1 MTEGQTPRRLCRTVS
16 AHLLG
21 GLLWMGLVDV
31 AIRRSHRL
39 DRMVPGATHLLEE
52 AGALEQLAPPPDFFG
67 GRSMTADDLLFR
79 DRRHAGRVLATHL
92 EQYRGRA
99 GLLVLALPRGGVA
112 VGFEVAREL
121 RAPLDIF
128 VVRKLGVPGHEEYA
142 MGAIASGG
150 VKFLNPMPGLTVR
163 PEAIAAVVEREQAE
177 LVRREHLY
185 RKQRPAV
192 PLQGRT
198 VIVVDDGLATG
209 STMQAAVLAIRQQH
223 PLHLAVAVPVGA
235 LDTCAALRQQADDVI
250 CAATPE
256 PFRAVGLWY
265 QEFPQ
270 ATDDEVCALLEEA
283 RREHAIATRLSGH

>member
-1 MTEGQTPRRLCRTVS
+1 
-16 AHLLG
+16 
-21 GLLWMGLVDV
+21 
-31 AIRRSHRL
+31 
-39 DRMVPGATHLLEE
+39 
-52 AGALEQLAPPPDFFG
+52 
-67 GRSMTADDLLFR
+67 MTAVNLPFR
-79 DRRHAGRVLATHL
+79 DRRHAGQVLATHL
-92 EQYRGRA
+92 EQYRDRA

-128 VVRKLGVPGHEEYA
+128 VVRKLGAPGHEEYA

-150 VKFLNPMPGLTVR
+150 VKVMNPMPGLTVR
-163 PEAIAAVVEREQAE
+163 PEAIAAVVKREQAE
-177 LVRREHLY
+177 LVRREQLY

-235 LDTCAALRQQADDVI
+235 RDTCAALRQQADDVI
-250 CAATPE
+250 CATTPE
-256 PFRAVGLWY
+256 PFRGVGLWY

-270 ATDDEVCALLEEA
+270 ATDDEVRALLEEA
-283 RREHAIATRLSGH
+283 RREYAIATRLAGH

>member
-1 MTEGQTPRRLCRTVS
+1 
-16 AHLLG
+16 
-21 GLLWMGLVDV
+21 
-31 AIRRSHRL
+31 
-39 DRMVPGATHLLEE
+39 
-52 AGALEQLAPPPDFFG
+52 
-67 GRSMTADDLLFR
+67 MTAVNLPFR
-79 DRRHAGRVLATHL
+79 DRRHAGRVLASKL

-99 GLLVLALPRGGVA
+99 SLLVLALPRGGVA

-121 RAPLDIF
+121 QAPLDIF

-150 VKFLNPMPGLTVR
+150 VRVMNPMPGLTVR

-177 LVRREHLY
+177 LVRREQLY

-192 PLQGRT
+192 PIRGRT

-209 STMQAAVLAIRQQH
+209 ATMQAAVLAIRQQQ

-235 LDTCAALRQQADDVI
+235 PDTCAALRQQADDVI

-265 QEFPQ
+265 QDFPQ
-270 ATDDEVCALLEEA
+270 ATDDEVCSLLEEA

>member
-1 MTEGQTPRRLCRTVS
+1 
-16 AHLLG
+16 
-21 GLLWMGLVDV
+21 
-31 AIRRSHRL
+31 
-39 DRMVPGATHLLEE
+39 
-52 AGALEQLAPPPDFFG
+52 
-67 GRSMTADDLLFR
+67 MTAVNLPFR

-121 RAPLDIF
+121 GAPLDIF
-128 VVRKLGVPGHEEYA
+128 VVRKLGLPGHEEYA

-150 VKFLNPMPGLTVR
+150 VRVMNPLPGITVT

-177 LVRREHLY
+177 LVRREQLY

-192 PLQGRT
+192 PLRGRT

-223 PLHLAVAVPVGA
+223 PLHVVVAVPVGA
-235 LDTCAALRQQADDVI
+235 LDTCAALRQHADEVI
-250 CAATPE
+250 CAETPE

-265 QEFPQ
+265 QDFPQ

-283 RREHAIATRLSGH
+283 RREHAIAIRLSGD

>member
-1 MTEGQTPRRLCRTVS
+1 
-16 AHLLG
+16 
-21 GLLWMGLVDV
+21 
-31 AIRRSHRL
+31 
-39 DRMVPGATHLLEE
+39 
-52 AGALEQLAPPPDFFG
+52 
-67 GRSMTADDLLFR
+67 MTAVNLPFR
-79 DRRHAGRVLATHL
+79 DRSHAGRVLVGKLKH
-92 EQYRGRA
+92 YRGRE

-121 RAPLDIF
+121 QAPLDIF
-128 VVRKLGVPGHEEYA
+128 VVRKLGIPGHEEYA

-150 VKFLNPMPGLTVR
+150 VRVMNPMPGLTVR

-177 LVRREHLY
+177 LVRREQLY

-192 PLQGRT
+192 PLRGRT

-223 PLHLAVAVPVGA
+223 PLHVAVAVPVGA
-235 LDTCAALRQQADDVI
+235 RDTCAALRQQADDVI
-250 CAATPE
+250 CAETPE